1 MNKPIIDS
9 SYIITLLLSLP
20 ESYKYFITILE
31 AQKDLT
37 IEFVIERLIKEDQKQ
52 SNNSTESQINIFTI
66 KSTNS
71 KSKSSK
77 ANKDIICHY
86 CKKPRYYIKDCWI
99 KDLSK
104 KPTSNQKKANK
115 AKTSDKTEDKPQQ
128 EVTLLIFSATI
139 NLNQAN
145 QENWYLDS
153 YATNYFTVNKLSFK
167 TYKTL
172 EKPTQVK
179 VVNQDYTLAIG
190 IGTVE
195 L

>member
-1 MNKPIIDS
+1 MS
-9 SYIITLLLSLP
+9 
-20 ESYKYFITILE
+20 
-31 AQKDLT
+31 A
-37 IEFVIERLIKEDQKQ
+37 
-52 SNNSTESQINIFTI
+52 FTT

-77 ANKDIICHY
+77 ANKDIICHH
-86 CKKPRYYIKDCWI
+86 CKKLGYYIKDYWI

-115 AKTSDKTEDKPQQ
+115 AETSDKTEDKPQQ
-128 EVTLLIFSATI
+128 EVTPLIFSATI
-139 NLNQAN
+139 NLNQVN

-153 YATNYFTVNKLSFK
+153 CATNHFTINKSSFK

-179 VVNQDYTLAIG
+179 VTNQDYTPAIG
-190 IGTVE
+190 TGTVE
-195 L
+195 LQVRIG